1 MIPILQLAPKPAG
14 HSAAPQKTSAV
25 RHWLVRV
32 HDLLAMTALVI
43 AILQLATLP
52 NFELAYL
59 LFFVPPLLAALV
71 LLVNRCDPF
80 LLAACRVFL
89 SLIAVAVTTA
99 ELTVSLP
106 IPKPLF
112 PGLPLLADR
121 ILAYYGV
128 AYGLFLWII
137 CPSYILTHWSRHW
150 ITEQSKGVFGTLF
163 LLTAWAAWLV
173 AMLGLAFTLVVSRHR
188 LF

>member
-25 RHWLVRV
+25 QRWLVRV

-43 AILQLATLP
+43 AIVQLATLP
-52 NFELAYL
+52 KIELAIL
-59 LFFVPPLLAALV
+59 LFFVPPLIGATI
-71 LLVNRCDPF
+71 LLINRSDPF
-80 LLAACRVFL
+80 LLAACHLFL
-89 SLIAVAVTTA
+89 SLIAIAVTVA
-99 ELTVSLP
+99 ELTVTLP
-106 IPKPLF
+106 IPKPVF

-121 ILAYYGV
+121 ILAYYFV

-137 CPSYILTHWSRHW
+137 CPGYILTHWSRHW
-150 ITEQSKGVFGTLF
+150 ITEQPKDVLGTLF